1 MANPAPPID
10 ADLEAVTAALTK
22 VEPRPGRVLL
32 FGSRARGDARPDSD
46 LDLLVVMPQAT
57 LTPQERQQALRSL
70 RAALRPLPLSV
81 GVDLVVVG
89 EEDAR
94 RLAGSR
100 WHVVARALREG
111 KELHLGSLRGTLDP
125 GTFAEEDWG
134 FLAQQTLERLLK
146 ALLVLHCQE
155 PPRSHSLQ
163 RLLQELVTSWCWC
176 SLRFSTR
183 RYLDWITESKCL
195 GPVIIAIS

>member
-1 MANPAPPID
+1 VWSYAEGPESDWQGNTDPLIPPYPAEMAIPVPTID
-10 ADLEAVTAALTK
+10 ADLTAVKAALAG

-70 RAALRPLPLSV
+70 RAALRPLSLSV

-89 EEDAR
+89 EEDAE

-111 KELHLGSLRGTLDP
+111 KELDVAG
-125 GTFAEEDWG
+125 
-134 FLAQQTLERLLK
+134 
-146 ALLVLHCQE
+146 
-155 PPRSHSLQ
+155 
-163 RLLQELVTSWCWC
+163 
-176 SLRFSTR
+176 
-183 RYLDWITESKCL
+183 
-195 GPVIIAIS
+195 

>member
-1 MANPAPPID
+1 MAYPAPTID
-10 ADLEAVTAALTK
+10 ADLEAVKAALAG
-22 VEPRPGRVLL
+22 VQPRPGRVLL

-89 EEDAR
+89 EEDAE

-111 KELHLGSLRGTLDP
+111 KELDVGTETALRPRLP
-125 GTFAEEDWG
+125 EASHAKVVRRFAG
-134 FLAQQTLERLLK
+134 LV
-146 ALLVLHCQE
+146 ALQ
-155 PPRSHSLQ
+155 
-163 RLLQELVTSWCWC
+163 
-176 SLRFSTR
+176 
-183 RYLDWITESKCL
+183 D
-195 GPVIIAIS
+195 

>member
-1 MANPAPPID
+1 MAIQAPTID
-10 ADLEAVTAALTK
+10 ADLTAVKAALAG

-57 LTPQERQQALRSL
+57 LTPQERQQALRLL
-70 RAALRPLPLSV
+70 RAALRPLSLSV

-89 EEDAR
+89 EEDAH

-111 KELHLGSLRGTLDP
+111 KELDVAG
-125 GTFAEEDWG
+125 
-134 FLAQQTLERLLK
+134 
-146 ALLVLHCQE
+146 
-155 PPRSHSLQ
+155 
-163 RLLQELVTSWCWC
+163 
-176 SLRFSTR
+176 
-183 RYLDWITESKCL
+183 
-195 GPVIIAIS
+195 

>member
-1 MANPAPPID
+1 MAIQAPPID
-10 ADLEAVTAALTK
+10 ADLDAVTAALGG

-46 LDLLVVMPQAT
+46 LDLLVVMRQAT

-89 EEDAR
+89 EEDAQ

-111 KELHLGSLRGTLDP
+111 KELDVAG
-125 GTFAEEDWG
+125 
-134 FLAQQTLERLLK
+134 
-146 ALLVLHCQE
+146 
-155 PPRSHSLQ
+155 
-163 RLLQELVTSWCWC
+163 
-176 SLRFSTR
+176 
-183 RYLDWITESKCL
+183 
-195 GPVIIAIS
+195 

>member
-1 MANPAPPID
+1 MGPLWID
-10 ADLEAVTAALTK
+10 SISLACSHG
-22 VEPRPGRVLL
+22 EPRPGRVLL
-32 FGSRARGDARPDSD
+32 FGSRARGDGRPDSD
-46 LDLLVVMPQAT
+46 IDLLVVMPQAT

-111 KELHLGSLRGTLDP
+111 KELHVAS
-125 GTFAEEDWG
+125 
-134 FLAQQTLERLLK
+134 
-146 ALLVLHCQE
+146 
-155 PPRSHSLQ
+155 
-163 RLLQELVTSWCWC
+163 
-176 SLRFSTR
+176 
-183 RYLDWITESKCL
+183 
-195 GPVIIAIS
+195 

>member
-1 MANPAPPID
+1 MANPAPTIET
-10 ADLEAVTAALTK
+10 DLEAVTAALAR

-32 FGSRARGDARPDSD
+32 FGSRARGDGRPDSD
-46 LDLLVVMPQAT
+46 IDLLVVMPQAT

-89 EEDAR
+89 EEDAQ

-111 KELHLGSLRGTLDP
+111 KELHLGSLRETLDP
-125 GTFAEEDWG
+125 QPFAATFAAGAWPAMTPSP
-134 FLAQQTLERLLK
+134 LPCRLNAGCCKCNLR
-146 ALLVLHCQE
+146 LF
-155 PPRSHSLQ
+155 PRRCGS
-163 RLLQELVTSWCWC
+163 V
-176 SLRFSTR
+176 
-183 RYLDWITESKCL
+183 
-195 GPVIIAIS
+195 

>member
-1 MANPAPPID
+1 MANPAPTIET
-10 ADLEAVTAALTK
+10 DLEAVTAALAG

-46 LDLLVVMPQAT
+46 IDLLVVMPQAT

-89 EEDAR
+89 EEDAQ

-100 WHVVARALREG
+100 WHVVERALREG
-111 KELHLGSLRGTLDP
+111 MELHLGSLRGTLDP
-125 GTFAEEDWG
+125 QPFAATFAARG
-134 FLAQQTLERLLK
+134 LARYDAEPTPLPVERRLL
-146 ALLVLHCQE
+146 LVQLE
-155 PPRSHSLQ
+155 AFPAEVRQ
-163 RLLQELVTSWCWC
+163 RLS
-176 SLRFSTR
+176 
-183 RYLDWITESKCL
+183 
-195 GPVIIAIS
+195 